1 MTKPNIMFTRTLL
14 RLCLCCFVTIYSKP
28 AFSQLRTI
36 TGTTSDQTAGQPFPG
51 VTVILK
57 NTTTGVVSD
66 ENGKFSIEA
75 QPNDTLLF
83 SFVGYQSQQYAV
95 SGTTNWNIILQLEAK
110 MLNEVVVV
118 AYGESSQRNQ
128 PGSVVK
134 VDAKKLKEIP
144 MASVDQILQGQVAG
158 LQVNTYSGQPG
169 GEINIHLRGVGSI
182 TAGSTPLFVVD
193 GIPINSGVVGFGYN
207 ITWTSNGL
215 AGINPNDIES
225 VSVLKDA
232 AATAIY
238 GSRAAN
244 GVIIIT
250 TKKGKAGKT
259 KFELNNDYGYNTLAF
274 NSAVKPLTADE
285 FINLTIMGMD
295 NAGFSDVKQQNIL
308 EDLHAFDGV
317 NTDWLDLVT
326 QSGVQ
331 SSTNFSIRGG
341 DDKTRFY
348 TSFGYFNQEGN
359 TIDAKFNRLSGSLN
373 LDHAA
378 SSRLK
383 FKANVLLSR
392 SHQNTPYGS
401 GFFRA
406 PIISGYILAP
416 TYSPYDSTGAYNL
429 DNDQLVTFNPLAIAD
444 MDTNYYNNK
453 KIIGGFG
460 ADYELLKG
468 LSLSTQIS
476 LDQNYTDEFQYA
488 NPFYGDGV
496 ALDGWATSAYTD
508 ITNWVWTNLAKY
520 NKMLFSNSLSM
531 DITAGHE
538 AQSSKQNT
546 IYAFGQSLPPNLD
559 IMVLSAAA
567 TPGDV
572 FSNIYEYT
580 FESFFANTQFIY
592 NQKYLLSLSVR
603 RDGSSKFGVNNRYGI
618 FYSIGGSWNI
628 DQEKFFNT
636 DGTLSALRLRS
647 SYGVNGNS
655 DIGNYDAQANYLYT
669 SSYNGVPSSAPVST
683 GNENLT
689 WERNKP
695 FNIGVDASFFKDRI
709 DLKADF
715 YTRSTTDLLLNV
727 PVSQTS
733 GFSTQL
739 QNLGAMINRG
749 FELEIGADMLRYRN
763 INWRIEGNF
772 ATNINEI
779 TNLYN
784 DQQFIAG
791 YNSVYTAAL
800 FLYREGESYGTF
812 YMPLYAGVD
821 PLNGDALWYT
831 DSTQTETTNDIAQAK
846 NAIAGNAQPKFFG
859 GLNNNISWKGISLST
874 QINYVFGNQIYDIW
888 GGFFQS
894 DGANPQYNQYNT
906 LLDSWQEPGDI
917 TDVPKYVYY
926 NKSGSNSTS
935 TRYLYD
941 GDYIRLRDVTLSYEF
956 NSNLASR
963 LRMNSIRVYV
973 RATNLYTWTKEK
985 DLPFDPDVSYGYGD
999 LNLPVMKSM
1008 IGGLTIGF

>member
-1 MTKPNIMFTRTLL
+1 MYRHTIL
-14 RLCLCCFVTIYSKP
+14 RLCICSIVLFHFSI
-28 AFSQLRTI
+28 AFGQVRTI
-36 TGTTSDQTAGQPFPG
+36 TGTTVDQQSGQPLPA
-51 VTVILK
+51 VSILIK
-57 NTTTGVVSD
+57 NTQSGTVSD
-66 ENGKFSIEA
+66 EYGKFSIEA
-75 QPNDTLLF
+75 KSGDTLTF
-83 SFVGYQSQQYAV
+83 NFIGYQPVLLAV
-95 SGTTNWNIILQLEAK
+95 SGTTNWTVSMQPEAK
-110 MLNEVVVV
+110 MLSEVVVM

-128 PGSVVK
+128 SGSVSK
-134 VDAKKLKEIP
+134 VSSKKLKEIP

-244 GVIIIT
+244 GVIIIS

-259 KFELNNDYGYNTLAF
+259 KFELNSDYGFNTLAF
-274 NSAVKPLTADE
+274 NSNVRPLTADE
-285 FINLTIMGMD
+285 FIYLTIIGMN
-295 NAGFSDVKQQNIL
+295 NAGFGEVKQENIL
-308 EDLHAFDGV
+308 EDLHAYDGV
-317 NTDWLDLVT
+317 NTNWLDEVT
-326 QSGVQ
+326 QNGMQ
-331 SSTNFSIRGG
+331 NSTNFSVRGG
-341 DDKTRFY
+341 DEKTKFY

-359 TIDAKFNRLSGSLN
+359 TIDSKFNRLSGSLN
-373 LDHAA
+373 MEHAA

-383 FKANVLLSR
+383 FKTNILLSR

-401 GFFRA
+401 GYFRA
-406 PIISGYILAP
+406 PIISGYLLVP
-416 TYSPYDSTGAYNL
+416 TYSPYDTTGGFNL
-429 DNDQLVTFNPLAIAD
+429 NNNELATFNPLAIAS

-460 ADYELLKG
+460 ADYEIIKG
-468 LSLSTQIS
+468 LTLSTQLS

-496 ALDGWATSAYTD
+496 ALDGWASSAYTD

-520 NKMLFSNSLSM
+520 NRMLMSNRLAM
-531 DITAGHE
+531 DITLGHE

-580 FESFFANTQFIY
+580 FESFFANTQFKY
-592 NQKYLLSLSVR
+592 NDKYLLSVSVR
-603 RDGSSKFGVNNRYGI
+603 RDGSSRFGINNRYGI
-618 FYSIGGSWNI
+618 FYSVGGSWNI
-628 DQEKFFNT
+628 DQEDFFK
-636 DGTLSALRLRS
+636 GGGMVSALRLRA

-669 SSYNGVPSSAPVST
+669 GSYNGVPSSAPVST
-683 GNENLT
+683 GNYDLT
-689 WERNKP
+689 WEKNKP
-695 FNIGVDASFFKDRI
+695 FNVGIDASFFKDRF
-709 DLKADF
+709 DLKADY
-715 YTRSTTDLLLNV
+715 YTRTTTDLLLNV

-739 QNLGAMINRG
+739 QNLGAMINKG
-749 FELEIGADMLRYRN
+749 IEIELGADILRHRSVS
-763 INWRIEGNF
+763 WHIEANF
-772 ATNINEI
+772 STNKNEI
-779 TNLYN
+779 TELYN
-784 DQQFIAG
+784 HQQFISG
-791 YNSVYTAAL
+791 YNNVYTAAL
-800 FLYREGESYGTF
+800 YLYREGESYGTF
-812 YMPLYAGVD
+812 YIPLYAGVD
-821 PLNGDALWYT
+821 AQTGDAMWYT
-831 DSTQTETTNDIAQAK
+831 DSTMTETTTDVAEAK

-859 GLNNNISWKGISLST
+859 GLNNSVSWKGITLSA
-874 QINYVFGNQIYDIW
+874 QINYVTGNQIYDIW

-906 LLDSWQEPGDI
+906 LLDSWQQPGDE

-935 TRYLYD
+935 TRFLYD
-941 GDYIRLRDVTLSYEF
+941 GDYVRLRDVTLSYDIPA
-956 NSNLASR
+956 NLATK

-973 RATNLYTWTKEK
+973 RGTNLYTWTKDK

-1008 IGGLTIGF
+1008 IGGITLGF